1 MRVLL
6 HFVRLYPWRSLAVL
20 GCLLASSLL
29 DGLGWST
36 ALPVLNALFTNPA
49 DRAPGGYEAILLEQ
63 MVRLGVK
70 DAFGPLLAAMVAAF
84 WIKAAVVLLAK
95 SQVGYTV
102 AHVATDLR
110 LRLLRALLGASWG
123 YYTRLPVGRAVN
135 SMATE
140 ADRGARSYEDLSRA
154 TANGMEAAVALSVA
168 AAISWPVTL
177 AAVGAG
183 LTTVILLGSLV
194 RTAGRAGRKQTDLLQ
209 SLLGRL
215 TDVLQAVK
223 LLKATAR
230 EPLLGPLLE
239 GDTRKLKKSLR
250 RQVVSGEA
258 LAAIQEPLLI
268 SFCGAGLLV
277 GHSLGM
283 ALPEV
288 LLLMGLFARTL
299 GCVNKGQREVQ
310 RLRTRESAL
319 WAIETAIAEAEAQE
333 ETLGGTA
340 PPHLD
345 SGIALRDVTLAY
357 AERPV
362 LESVSVDI
370 PAGEIT
376 ALLGASGS
384 GKTTLIDLVT
394 GLVRPQSGE
403 IRIDGTPLSDLDLV
417 AWRRM
422 IGYVPQ
428 EMLLLNASV
437 RLNVTLGDPAL
448 TDADVEHALRD
459 AEAWEIVAQLP
470 GGIDAPVGERG
481 ALLSG
486 GQRQRISIAR
496 ALVHRPRLLI
506 LDEAT
511 AALDPPTEAAIW
523 DTVAKLRGRATVIA
537 ISHQPALA
545 RVADRIYRVEGR
557 GVRRADV
564 APTAS
569 EGAA

>member
-1 MRVLL
+1 MRIVS
-6 HFVRLYPWRSLAVL
+6 HFARRYPWRSLAVL
-20 GCLLASSLL
+20 GCLLASGLL

-36 ALPVLNALFTNPA
+36 ALPVLSALLSE
-49 DRAPGGYEAILLEQ
+49 DRAPGGYEAALLGQ
-63 MVRLGVK
+63 LARLGIPT
-70 DAFGPLLAAMVAAF
+70 AFGPLLALMAAAF
-84 WIKAAVVLLAK
+84 WLKAVGVLLAK

-110 LRLLRALLGASWG
+110 MRLLRALLGANWG

-140 ADRGARSYEDLSRA
+140 ADRGARGYEALSRG
-154 TANGMEAAVALSVA
+154 TAYGLEAVVALGVA

-177 AAVGAG
+177 AAVAAG
-183 LTTVILLGSLV
+183 LTSVLLLGSLV
-194 RTAGRAGRKQTDLLQ
+194 RTAGRAGARQTRLLQ

-239 GDTRKLKKSLR
+239 QDTRKLKTSLR
-250 RQVVSGEA
+250 REVVSGEM
-258 LAAIQEPLLI
+258 LAAIQEPLLF
-268 SFCGAGLLV
+268 SFCGAGLLI

-283 ALPEV
+283 ALAEV

-299 GCVNKGQREVQ
+299 GCVNKAQREVQ
-310 RLRTRESAL
+310 RLRVRESAL
-319 WAIETAIAEAEAQE
+319 WAIESAIAEAEAHVE
-333 ETLGGTA
+333 APGGTA
-340 PPHLD
+340 PPRLD
-345 SGIALRDVTLAY
+345 AGIALRDVTVAY

-362 LESVSVDI
+362 LERVSLDI

-376 ALLGASGS
+376 ALLGTSGS

-403 IRIDGTPLSDLDLV
+403 IRIDGTPLPDLDLV

-428 EMLLLNASV
+428 ELLLLNASV
-437 RLNVTLGDPAL
+437 RLNVTLGDPSL
-448 TDADVEHALRD
+448 GDADVEHALRD
-459 AEAWEIVAQLP
+459 AEAWETVSQLP

-511 AALDPPTEAAIW
+511 AALDPATEAAIW
-523 DTVAKLRGRATVIA
+523 DTVAKLRGRTTVIA

-545 RVADRIYRVEGR
+545 GVADRIYRVEGR
-557 GVRRADV
+557 GVRRVDA
-564 APTAS
+564 ARAAS